1 MDKPVPKATY
11 VSSDKQVRIFV
22 EDVSSVDDD
31 FYLVSIIDEPS
42 KDDMFAAGDEPTNS
56 EWSSLVKQYGLE
68 RAE

>member
-1 MDKPVPKATY
+1 M
-11 VSSDKQVRIFV
+11 

-42 KDDMFAAGDEPTNS
+42 KEDMFAAGDELTNS